1 MSDICTAGWSASKK
15 ASRYSHWMESG
26 KLRGINDNEFVKNGD
41 QLKLPATL
49 AMAKHDSK
57 CFDEAYY
64 AFKNAVSATRNEE
77 T

>member
-1 MSDICTAGWSASKK
+1 
-15 ASRYSHWMESG
+15 MESG